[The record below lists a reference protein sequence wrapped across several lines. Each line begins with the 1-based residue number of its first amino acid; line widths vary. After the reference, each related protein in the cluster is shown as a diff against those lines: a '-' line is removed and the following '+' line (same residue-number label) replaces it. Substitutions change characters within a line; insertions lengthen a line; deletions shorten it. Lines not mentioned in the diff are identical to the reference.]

1 MSRIFWDSMLFI
13 YLLEGHPTFSART
26 RQLLDRAYRRD
37 DSLYT
42 SYLAVGEVLAG
53 AEKSSIPQKA
63 LAMRQTID
71 EMGFKYLPFDNGALA
86 PFSRLRRERKLKIAD
101 SIHLACAASAGID
114 LFLTGDK
121 QLTKLDVPG
130 IQFIA
135 EFNNPVL

>member
-86 PFSRLRRERKLKIAD
+86 PFSRHAQRRQE
-101 SIHLACAASAGID
+101 SIC
-114 LFLTGDK
+114 F
-121 QLTKLDVPG
+121 
-130 IQFIA
+130 
-135 EFNNPVL
+135 